1 MLTPAGAC
9 QFISHA
15 TLTCA
20 LCALSACAS
29 YTARPLDT
37 HAAAKTD
44 VAELRHAKPLPARLG
59 IADIERLAL
68 DNNPELIAARTQRGL
83 SRAQLRIAGTLPN
96 PVLSAGYQD
105 VLSGPGTFAALAA
118 GLTQDL
124 KALVTLSS
132 RRHAAQKS
140 AQSVDVTVLWQE
152 WQTVGKARLSAVD
165 LVQGDKQL
173 ALLRSN
179 AKLWS
184 ERIDRGRQA
193 LAQGDATLTTLT
205 PDIAAGS
212 DAQKLSDDFARQQQM
227 RRRDLN
233 LLLGLAPQVMLALTD
248 DVAAPALDAE
258 ATLAQLPDLA
268 NRRPDLIALQLG
280 YQAQEEKVRGAILAQ
295 FPLFSLGYNYAR
307 DTSNVRTLGPQLTMD
322 LPVFDRN
329 QGNIAQEQATREQ
342 LHAEFNAR
350 LIAAKSEVEALL
362 AEQKIL
368 HEQLAAKRDLFAA
381 IAPIVTSAENAYRS
395 GDIDARNYVDL
406 VATHNAK
413 QQEILA
419 MQLTLLEQQ
428 IAIATLVGVGMPPV
442 ALVDAQ
448 TNSETTP

>member
-1 MLTPAGAC
+1 M
-9 QFISHA
+9 
-15 TLTCA
+15 
-20 LCALSACAS
+20 
-29 YTARPLDT
+29 
-37 HAAAKTD
+37 
-44 VAELRHAKPLPARLG
+44 
-59 IADIERLAL
+59 
-68 DNNPELIAARTQRGL
+68 
-83 SRAQLRIAGTLPN
+83 
-96 PVLSAGYQD
+96 
-105 VLSGPGTFAALAA
+105 
-118 GLTQDL
+118 
-124 KALVTLSS
+124 
-132 RRHAAQKS
+132 
-140 AQSVDVTVLWQE
+140 
-152 WQTVGKARLSAVD
+152 
-165 LVQGDKQL
+165 
-173 ALLRSN
+173 RSN

-212 DAQKLSDDFARQQQM
+212 DAQKLSDDFTRQQQM

-233 LLLGLAPQVMLALTD
+233 LLLGLAPQVILTLTD
-248 DVAAPALDAE
+248 DVAAPALDAD

-362 AEQKIL
+362 ADQKIL

-381 IAPIVTSAENAYRS
+381 MAPIVTSVESAYRS

-406 VATHNAK
+406 VVTRNAK